1 MAGRLINNVL
11 IRCFGRIKLGLPHLT
26 LEQTL
31 DCRFNKFLFGGK
43 MVGLTT
49 PGDFSTSSSI
59 GYSKARITIFK
70 KEVDGGLKEFT
81 RRFTAALFLRA
92 SPFSGATLF
101 CTWKHCLQ
109 TCYLGG
115 MTEPENQRNK
125 FRIRQYPVMLN
136 GLLLKGKEV

>member
-1 MAGRLINNVL
+1 
-11 IRCFGRIKLGLPHLT
+11 
-26 LEQTL
+26 
-31 DCRFNKFLFGGK
+31 

-101 CTWKHCLQ
+101 L
-109 TCYLGG
+109 YL
-115 MTEPENQRNK
+115 EALSAD
-125 FRIRQYPVMLN
+125 MLPR
-136 GLLLKGKEV
+136 GDDRAGKSTKQIQNTAVPCDVKWVTP